1 MKDNFN
7 NERLR
12 KLNYPLT
19 EVPSLDKNPS
29 GVCQSKLATVANRSQ
44 SQTGDLA
51 KLFRFKKSSRV
62 MIATNVNIDDH
73 LVNRELGTTVN
84 TKEAS
89 SGILNKI
96 YVKFED
102 ENAGLTKKRS
112 DRYASEND
120 KVPIVRIEAN
130 FSVSLNSEPT
140 IHQTQFPLMLLFACT
155 VHKVQGLKLPG
166 ILVSF
171 NLNRKSLAMDNF
183 T

>member
-7 NERLR
+7 NERLL
-12 KLNYPLT
+12 KLNFPLT
-19 EVPSLDKNPS
+19 EVPSLDKNPP

-44 SQTGDLA
+44 TGDLA
-51 KLFRFKKSSRV
+51 KSVRFKKSSRV
-62 MIATNVNIDDH
+62 MIAANVNIDDH
-73 LVNRELGTTVN
+73 LLNRELGTIVN
-84 TKEAS
+84 TKQAS

-112 DRYASEND
+112 DRYASENE

-171 NLNRKSLAMDNF
+171 NLNRKGLAMDNF
-183 T
+183 TYN